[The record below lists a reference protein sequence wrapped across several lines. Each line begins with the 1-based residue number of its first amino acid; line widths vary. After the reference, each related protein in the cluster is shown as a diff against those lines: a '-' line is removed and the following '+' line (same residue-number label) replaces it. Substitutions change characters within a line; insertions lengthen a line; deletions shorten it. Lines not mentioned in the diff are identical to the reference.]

1 MRFFLNLCSGTG
13 SVSRPFVENGWE
25 VIEMDISRRHAPTH
39 VVDLNDWDCPYETG
53 FFDVIWASP
62 DCTQYSRTRTT
73 AKEPRN
79 LEKADRLVKRCL
91 ELFFICN
98 HVSGSLKTQIRACWK
113 RVNSWRTFPLC
124 VLTTACT
131 ARPIEKEHAYG
142 RMQTGRQNCVID
154 HI

>member
-1 MRFFLNLCSGTG
+1 MRFLNLCSGTG

-25 VIEMDISRRHAPTH
+25 VIEVDIDPRYGPTH

-62 DCTQYSRTRTT
+62 DCTQYSRARTT

-91 ELFFICN
+91 ELISICN
-98 HVSGSLKTQIRACWK
+98 HVYGSWKTQIRAC
-113 RVNSWRTFPLC
+113 
-124 VLTTACT
+124 
-131 ARPIEKEHAYG
+131 
-142 RMQTGRQNCVID
+142 
-154 HI
+154 